1 MIKDIKITVNLSKG
15 SPLTG
20 SCWAD
25 IFIDGDK
32 YHDRTE
38 ITSEFDH
45 DPNAVETQK
54 LEFVYEHNTEVNNVL
69 TVVNHPDTIGPM
81 QIWNIDFQ
89 FKDAFDENENPIWAE
104 AQPINWYYAVKK
116 KPLRFGGNPQQTIT
130 NPHVDP
136 GPDQI
141 KGWSSVTEV
150 SPGMSISWSLKDL
163 VYRP

>member
-81 QIWNIDFQ
+81 QIWHIDFCT
-89 FKDAFDENENPIWAE
+89 KNEDGSWNDPE
-104 AQPINWYYAVKK
+104 KVNWTYAIKK
-116 KPLRFGGNPQQTIT
+116 KPLRFGGNPQQTIQ
-130 NPHVDP
+130 NPHVD
-136 GPDQI
+136 GLDGFT
-141 KGWSSVTEV
+141 GWSSVTEV
-150 SPGMSISWSLKDL
+150 SPGMSVSWSLRDL

>member
-1 MIKDIKITVNLSKG
+1 MLKDIKITVNLSKG

-25 IFIDGDK
+25 IFIDSDK

-45 DPNAVETQK
+45 DPNAVVTQK

-89 FKDAFDENENPIWAE
+89 TKNKDGSWNDHE
-104 AQPINWYYAVKK
+104 AVNWSYAIKK
-116 KPLRFGGNPQQTIT
+116 KPLRFGGNPQQTIM

-150 SPGMSISWSLKDL
+150 SPGMSISWSLRDL

>member
-1 MIKDIKITVNLSKG
+1 MLKDIKITVNLSKG

-45 DPNAVETQK
+45 DPNKVQVQS
-54 LEFVYEHNTEVNNVL
+54 LEIIYEHNTEVNNVL
-69 TVVNHPDTIGPM
+69 TVVNHPDTVGPM
-81 QIWNIDFQ
+81 QIWHIMFQ
-89 FKDAFDENENPIWAE
+89 QKKENGEWSEPE
-104 AQPINWYYAVKK
+104 QVNWSYAIKK
-116 KPLRFGGNPQQTIT
+116 KPLRFGGNPQQTIL

-136 GPDQI
+136 GPSQI

>member
-1 MIKDIKITVNLSKG
+1 MLKEIKITVNLSKG

-54 LEFVYEHNTEVNNVL
+54 LEFVYEHNTEVNNIL

-81 QIWNIDFQ
+81 QIWNIDFCT
-89 FKDAFDENENPIWAE
+89 KNEDGSWSHP
-104 AQPINWYYAVKK
+104 QSVNWSYAIKK
-116 KPLRFGGNPQQTIT
+116 KPLRFGGNPQQTIQ

-150 SPGMSISWSLKDL
+150 SPGMSVSWSLRDL

>member
-1 MIKDIKITVNLSKG
+1 MLKDIKITVNLSKG

-45 DPNAVETQK
+45 DPNAVVTQK

-89 FKDAFDENENPIWAE
+89 TKNKDGEWNHPEPV
-104 AQPINWYYAVKK
+104 NWSYAIKK
-116 KPLRFGGNPQQTIT
+116 KPLRFGGNPQQTIQ

-150 SPGMSISWSLKDL
+150 SPGMSISWSLRDL

>member
-1 MIKDIKITVNLSKG
+1 MLKDIKVTVNLSKG

-45 DPNAVETQK
+45 DPNAVVTQK

-89 FKDAFDENENPIWAE
+89 TKNEDGSWSHPE
-104 AQPINWYYAVKK
+104 QVNWSYAIKK
-116 KPLRFGGNPQQTIT
+116 KPLRFGGNPQQTIM

-150 SPGMSISWSLKDL
+150 SPGMSISWSLRDL

>member
-1 MIKDIKITVNLSKG
+1 MLKEIKIVVNLSKG

-25 IFIDGDK
+25 ILIDGDK

-45 DPNAVETQK
+45 DPNAVVTQK
-54 LEFVYEHNTEVNNVL
+54 LEFIYEHNTEVNNVL

-81 QIWNIDFQ
+81 QIWNIDFCT
-89 FKDAFDENENPIWAE
+89 KNEDGSWSEPL
-104 AQPINWYYAVKK
+104 PINWSYAIKK
-116 KPLRFGGNPQQTIT
+116 KPLRFGGNPQQTIQ

-150 SPGMSISWSLKDL
+150 SPGMSISWSLRDL